1 MLRNTATYVWDI
13 SDMDAPVLKTVFK
26 SEVES
31 IDHNQYIYRG
41 YTFQSNYEAGLR
53 ILWLDQETWTL
64 TQTGFFDVYP
74 PSTTA
79 QFRGTWSNYP
89 YNLPMGE
96 SLISILVA
104 HLNLCCET

>member
-1 MLRNTATYVWDI
+1 MPQSSRPSLSPR
-13 SDMDAPVLKTVFK
+13 LK
-26 SEVES
+26 S

-64 TQTGFFDVYP
+64 TETGFFDVYP
-74 PSTTA
+74 PSTTPS
-79 QFRGTWSNYP
+79 FRGTWSNYP

-96 SLISILVA
+96 SLISIVVV
-104 HLNLCCET
+104 HLNLRCEIEFLFSTMN